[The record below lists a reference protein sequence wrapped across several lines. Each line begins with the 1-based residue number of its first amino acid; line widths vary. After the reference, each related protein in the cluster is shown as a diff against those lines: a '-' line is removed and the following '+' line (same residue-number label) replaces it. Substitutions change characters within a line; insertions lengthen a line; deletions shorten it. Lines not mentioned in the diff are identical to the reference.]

1 MEVEIKRS
9 SGTLSRGF
17 LFISNAGPRKF
28 VPRDANPFG
37 EKNLAVTRMV
47 AII

>member
-1 MEVEIKRS
+1 MEVEIKKKPRHTEP
-9 SGTLSRGF
+9 GL